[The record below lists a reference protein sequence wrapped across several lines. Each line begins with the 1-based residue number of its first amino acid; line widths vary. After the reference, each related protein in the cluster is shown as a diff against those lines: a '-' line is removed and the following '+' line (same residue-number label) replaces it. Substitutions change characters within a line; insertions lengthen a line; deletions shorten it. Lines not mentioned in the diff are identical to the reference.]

1 MHDTLQE
8 VGMSPAQFRPFI
20 HSYATATLM
29 GEGMSSRGV
38 GTNWSWPR
46 YCTSQFRKSNAFG
59 AVKGKIRSVT
69 RQLDLIGVNG
79 KMQNENV
86 AKADPDHKTRHDDS
100 HWQGRRGAERTSRQR
115 RARRISCSSC

>member
-1 MHDTLQE
+1 MVLHHITFQLNVRDRLLRATFGAEGALIVHDTLQE

-59 AVKGKIRSVT
+59 AVKGKIRT
-69 RQLDLIGVNG
+69 LD
-79 KMQNENV
+79 
-86 AKADPDHKTRHDDS
+86 
-100 HWQGRRGAERTSRQR
+100 
-115 RARRISCSSC
+115 